1 MKGICCYYFRG
12 GYTYRMVEIPPE
24 ITLND
29 DEIELAYVRATG
41 PGGQNINKVS
51 TAVQLRFN
59 VKESPSLPQ
68 EVKQRLVRLAGK
80 RMTSGGVL
88 IIEARQYRSQE
99 LNRQAALNR
108 LAQLVRRA
116 SEPLKA
122 RRKTKASPVS
132 IEQRLEDKRKRGEIK
147 RQRHKFETEE

>member
-1 MKGICCYYFRG
+1 
-12 GYTYRMVEIPPE
+12 MVEIPPE

-116 SEPLKA
+116 SEPLKT
-122 RRKTKASPVS
+122 RRKTKASPAS
-132 IEQRLEDKRKRGEIK
+132 I
-147 RQRHKFETEE
+147 